1 MNETV
6 VAGRVKRAV
15 IGLDLL
21 VTKNEVRCRFSWL
34 CFLFSCST
42 LLNNL
47 ILGPDLIYYSRSC
60 DIRMPACTHKMGCFE
75 IIRLPYS
82 LMAGSLERPHDLL
95 VFLNSRITH
104 TSLYPIPPVLKSEF

>member
-21 VTKNEVRCRFSWL
+21 VTKNEVHCRFSWL

-42 LLNNL
+42 LLHNL
-47 ILGPDLIYYSRSC
+47 ILGPDLIHYSRSC

-75 IIRLPYS
+75 IIRLALQS
-82 LMAGSLERPHDLL
+82 NGRFAGET
-95 VFLNSRITH
+95 SR
-104 TSLYPIPPVLKSEF
+104 SPRFPE